1 MAPEVRRASC
11 SDLIFA
17 RIWELATAIKV
28 SSNLAEKFEIAYEM
42 RQLGDLS
49 RDLSDEISCVD
60 LLDSGFFHWLT
71 FIDLYRSL
79 AFSLQKVT
87 VFLRGL

>member
-1 MAPEVRRASC
+1 M
-11 SDLIFA
+11 FA

-49 RDLSDEISCVD
+49 RDLSDEISCVVD
-60 LLDSGFFHWLT
+60 LSGSGFSPWLT
-71 FIDLYRSL
+71 FIHSHRSL
-79 AFSLQKVT
+79 AFSLQKAI
-87 VFLRGL
+87 VFLRGP